1 MSNLMTKPCLVL
13 NASYE
18 PLSIASTKRALKLI
32 TKGAAIS
39 LESNDDLVIYTSRMW
54 DEMTGDY
61 IDVDIKLP
69 SVIKLV
75 RYRNIPMRVQVLSRK
90 NIYIRD
96 QFTCQYC
103 NVQFSY
109 SALTLDH
116 VHPQSKG
123 GKNSYENLVSACSP
137 CNKRKGDKLLSELK
151 DMKLLRQP
159 KAVTMHTSREILR
172 NVGKS
177 DPKWRKYLYYSS
189 DAHENNFTD

>member
-1 MSNLMTKPCLVL
+1 MTSNLMTKPVLVL

-32 TKGAAIS
+32 TKGTAKS
-39 LESNDDLVIYTSRMW
+39 LEDHEDVTIYTSRMW
-54 DEMTGDY
+54 DEMSGEY
-61 IDVDIKLP
+61 IDVDVKLP
-69 SVIKLV
+69 SVIKLL

-103 NVQFSY
+103 NKQFAY

-123 GKNSYENLVSACSP
+123 GKNTWENLATSCQS
-137 CNKRKGDKLLSELK
+137 CNRKKGDRLLSEIS
-151 DMKLLRQP
+151 DMKLIRQLKP
-159 KAVTMHTSREILR
+159 ATLHTSREILR
-172 NVGKS
+172 NMGKA
-177 DPKWRKYLYYSS
+177 DPKWKTYLYY
-189 DAHENNFTD
+189 ENTTPQE